1 MKKRLQ
7 PFFPESGFNQSRSGC
22 SDASHR
28 ALAETHALY
37 AQPALVLG
45 FYSLFYWFKNAL
57 MQDGLQILRQPAPM
71 SSSRSQGLDA
81 DLACRREPSKN
92 NIDKGNEGPAL

>member
-7 PFFPESGFNQSRSGC
+7 LFFPESGFNQSRSGC

-28 ALAETHALY
+28 VLTQTHALY

-45 FYSLFYWFKNAL
+45 FYSLFYWFENAL
-57 MQDGLQILRQPAPM
+57 VQDGLQILRQPAPM
-71 SSSRSQGLDA
+71 SSSRSQGLDV
-81 DLACRREPSKN
+81 DLACRRELSKN

>member
-1 MKKRLQ
+1 MPRTA
-7 PFFPESGFNQSRSGC
+7 RSLR
-22 SDASHR
+22 HT
-28 ALAETHALY
+28 LLY
-37 AQPALVLG
+37 AQPALLLG
-45 FYSLFYWFKNAL
+45 FYSLFYWSENAL

-71 SSSRSQGLDA
+71 SSSQGLDA

>member
-7 PFFPESGFNQSRSGC
+7 PFFPESGFNQGC
-22 SDASHR
+22 SGSSDAAHR
-28 ALAETHALY
+28 ALAQTHALY

-45 FYSLFYWFKNAL
+45 FYSLFYWFENAL
-57 MQDGLQILRQPAPM
+57 MQDGLQILRQAAPM
-71 SSSRSQGLDA
+71 STSQGLDE

>member
-28 ALAETHALY
+28 ALAQTHALICSTCLTSWILF
-37 AQPALVLG
+37 PFLLV
-45 FYSLFYWFKNAL
+45 
-57 MQDGLQILRQPAPM
+57 
-71 SSSRSQGLDA
+71 
-81 DLACRREPSKN
+81 
-92 NIDKGNEGPAL
+92 

>member
-7 PFFPESGFNQSRSGC
+7 PFFPESGFNQSCSGS
-22 SDASHR
+22 SDAAHR
-28 ALAETHALY
+28 VLAQTHALY

-45 FYSLFYWFKNAL
+45 FYSLFYWSENAL
-57 MQDGLQILRQPAPM
+57 MQDGLQILMQAAPK
-71 SSSRSQGLDA
+71 SGSRSQGLDA
-81 DLACRREPSKN
+81 DLACRRELSKN